1 MTVNQWK
8 LHDHDAELASWR
20 TILGPAQDRREGNQG
35 RPRYNGPWVLEDFAC
50 GRSLMSRSSWVQSRP
65 RFSAMLLHSCRIWLA
80 GKNPRM
86 IQRHGDR
93 GVRQSVARAEAG
105 GNTDRGES
113 ILDPKVD
120 PPTVTA
126 ALAGTVH
133 AIYCELE
140 CLVELEFDRNET
152 SEPGETSIRQ
162 MVLEAV
168 AELNYWK
175 EVNDARGPGDKLIK
189 PLSAKSKNREK
200 WNDLIEV
207 LREEVLADYDFE
219 MDGEIGDM
227 DPDRGEELKEFMGIK
242 ADYFV
247 AVVEDP
253 GPERLAQIREEI
265 RQLLY

>member
-1 MTVNQWK
+1 MWQKFDEPFV
-8 LHDHDAELASWR
+8 
-20 TILGPAQDRREGNQG
+20 LGPKQAAVFRDAAAFLSDMVGWEESENDCSDMGIAVFDNLSQG
-35 RPRYNGPWVLEDFAC
+35 
-50 GRSLMSRSSWVQSRP
+50 Q
-65 RFSAMLLHSCRIWLA
+65 
-80 GKNPRM
+80 K
-86 IQRHGDR
+86 Q
-93 GVRQSVARAEAG
+93 VAILTVAKAL
-105 GNTDRGES
+105 
-113 ILDPKVD
+113 LDPKVD

-140 CLVELEFDRNET
+140 CLVELESDRNET

-162 MVLEAV
+162 MVLDAV

-207 LREEVLADYDFE
+207 LRDEVLADYDFA

-253 GPERLAQIREEI
+253 GPERLAQIREEN
-265 RQLLY
+265 RRLLC